1 MTKKYGMVQIIIG
14 VLLFFIL
21 EALFLFGIGVTAVF
35 IIRLLFGVE
44 LGVIDGALMTVGVI
58 TLFSLNY
65 QTIKQF
71 VRKNK

>member
-1 MTKKYGMVQIIIG
+1 MTKKYGIVQIITG

>member
-1 MTKKYGMVQIIIG
+1 MTKKYGIVQIITG

-21 EALFLFGIGVTAVF
+21 EALFLFGIGATAVF

>member
-1 MTKKYGMVQIIIG
+1 MTKKYGIVQIITG

-21 EALFLFGIGVTAVF
+21 EALFLFGIGLTTVF

-44 LGVIDGALMTVGVI
+44 LGVIDGTLMTVGVI

-71 VRKNK
+71 IRKNK

>member
-1 MTKKYGMVQIIIG
+1 MTKKYGIVQIITG

-71 VRKNK
+71 IRKNK